1 MASEQEGNLPKVIDE
16 KVAELGLEPRNSRGW
31 GLCAAPTAVRRQ
43 WPPLPSALEPPLLCQ
58 QGAAGTRGWG
68 SRPGPSG
75 PQSKVI
81 GQPRCSPPPQLQ
93 RPPTRKSLSGVRF
106 IAFAVGKR
114 QGMNA
119 RKMGQ
124 FLLNA
129 SRQAESAMPPG
140 LPGFRRP
147 QIRWN
152 FSARAGMGSDEQRG
166 ETGCSSSLGV

>member
-1 MASEQEGNLPKVIDE
+1 MGSEQEGSLSKVIDE
-16 KVAELGLEPRNSRGW
+16 KAAELGSEPRNSRAW
-31 GLCAAPTAVRRQ
+31 GFCTAPTAVRRQ

-58 QGAAGTRGWG
+58 QGAAGTRGWV

-81 GQPRCSPPPQLQ
+81 RQPRCSPPPQLQ
-93 RPPTRKSLSGVRF
+93 RPPTGKSLNGVRF

-129 SRQAESAMPPG
+129 SCQAESATQPG
-140 LPGFRRP
+140 LPSFRDP
-147 QIRWN
+147 QICWN
-152 FSARAGMGSDEQRG
+152 FSARAGMGSDELRG
-166 ETGCSSSLGV
+166 ETGCSSSLGF